1 MIKEMT
7 VQELKQKMD
16 RKENFIL
23 VDCREKDEWDAGR
36 LPQSIFIPLSQ
47 FEQLYPEHLKDS
59 DAEIIIQ
66 CRSGKRSLNAC
77 MMLQGEGYTNLTNL
91 TGGILAWEEQN
102 YEVLR

>member
-1 MIKEMT
+1 MIKEMN
-7 VQELKQKMD
+7 VQELKAKMD

-23 VDCREKDEWDAGR
+23 IDCREQDEWDAGR
-36 LPQSIFIPLSQ
+36 LPQAIFIPLSQ
-47 FEQLYPEHLKDS
+47 FDELHAQHLPDT

-77 MMLQGEGYTNLTNL
+77 MILQGEGYTNLTNL